1 LRLPDYLGHIL
12 DASKQA
18 RSYVEGIDQA
28 LFLDNRMV
36 QQAVILN
43 LIVIGEAA
51 VQIETEYPDF
61 ASANSVVPWKK
72 LRGMRNRMTH
82 GYFDTNLEIIWD
94 TVQAYLPELEHFL
107 SNCPELNVGDHRPRP
122 PGVKI

>member
-1 LRLPDYLGHIL
+1 
-12 DASKQA
+12 
-18 RSYVEGIDQA
+18 
-28 LFLDNRMV
+28 MV

-51 VQIETEYPDF
+51 VQVEAEYPDF

-82 GYFDTNLEIIWD
+82 GYFDTNLEIVWD
-94 TVQAYLPELEHFL
+94 MQTYLPELEHFL
-107 SNCPELNVGDHRPRP
+107 FELPRVERR
-122 PGVKI
+122 GS

>member
-1 LRLPDYLGHIL
+1 MND
-12 DASKQA
+12 
-18 RSYVEGIDQA
+18 
-28 LFLDNRMV
+28 RMA

-61 ASANSVVPWKK
+61 ANANNEVPWKK

-82 GYFDTNLEIIWD
+82 GYFDTNLEII
-94 TVQAYLPELEHFL
+94 
-107 SNCPELNVGDHRPRP
+107 
-122 PGVKI
+122 

>member
-1 LRLPDYLGHIL
+1 MNAKQRQLRLADYLEHML
-12 DASKQA
+12 EAERLA
-18 RSYVEGIDQA
+18 RSYVHGMNQKAFVE
-28 LFLDNRMV
+28 NRLV

-61 ASANSVVPWKK
+61 AAANQAVPWKK

-82 GYFDTNLEIIWD
+82 GYFDMNMEIIWD
-94 TVQAYLPELEHFL
+94 TVQTYLPEPDEFL
-107 SNCPELNVGDHRPRP
+107 SNCPELDVS
-122 PGVKI
+122 K